1 MKAAVVTIGD
11 EILIG
16 QITDTNSA
24 YMAKA
29 LDKLGI
35 EIVEMASISDT
46 KTQIITTLERF
57 QNRVDFVFLTGGL
70 GPTRDDVTK
79 KTLCEYLGDE
89 LILNQDVL
97 NHVANLLQKHYGREL
112 SPMNR
117 EQALVPSRASVL
129 FNQVGT
135 APGMWMPHGKTVFVS
150 LPGVPYEMKH
160 IFEREILPKIAREF
174 KRPYILHRTIMTY
187 GIGESL
193 LAERLVDFE
202 DALPNGLKLSYLPSP
217 GLVRLRVSGY
227 GTNEELL
234 KQAVDAAVRDL
245 SGYIGDWI
253 TSYDEGQTLEVVVGN
268 LLRQQE
274 KTVALAES
282 CTGGKVAHLLTSVPG
297 ASAYFNGG
305 AVCYSAES
313 KMQILGVSQNTIREH
328 SVVSAQVA
336 AEMALGARRV
346 FHSDFGIGITGNA
359 GPATDET
366 SEGVGVVYIS
376 VAGAGE
382 PTTMRYD
389 FGQPREKVI
398 DRSANKSLEMLQK
411 EILKNVQQ

>member
-1 MKAAVVTIGD
+1 
-11 EILIG
+11 
-16 QITDTNSA
+16 
-24 YMAKA
+24 
-29 LDKLGI
+29 
-35 EIVEMASISDT
+35 DT

-135 APGMWMPHGKTVFVS
+135 APGMWMPHGKPVFVS

-193 LAERLVDFE
+193 LA
-202 DALPNGLKLSYLPSP
+202 
-217 GLVRLRVSGY
+217 
-227 GTNEELL
+227 
-234 KQAVDAAVRDL
+234 
-245 SGYIGDWI
+245 
-253 TSYDEGQTLEVVVGN
+253 
-268 LLRQQE
+268 
-274 KTVALAES
+274 
-282 CTGGKVAHLLTSVPG
+282 
-297 ASAYFNGG
+297 
-305 AVCYSAES
+305 
-313 KMQILGVSQNTIREH
+313 
-328 SVVSAQVA
+328 
-336 AEMALGARRV
+336 
-346 FHSDFGIGITGNA
+346 
-359 GPATDET
+359 
-366 SEGVGVVYIS
+366 
-376 VAGAGE
+376 
-382 PTTMRYD
+382 
-389 FGQPREKVI
+389 
-398 DRSANKSLEMLQK
+398 
-411 EILKNVQQ
+411 